1 MSKID
6 EVLYLYPIFDRSP
19 LLNNHCSVSIVF
31 EFHMHVHNLIKKI
44 ICIQKDPR
52 LLSGEIS
59 DIGQHS
65 KNGEDNVCSTTSHH
79 VGCRHKICAKI
90 LFAFTCVFPNTRTV
104 LVHHL
109 VICTET
115 FQHDR
120 KVIKG
125 CLAKRMKNCIQQ
137 G

>member
-6 EVLYLYPIFDRSP
+6 EVLYLYPICDRSP

-59 DIGQHS
+59 NIGQHC
-65 KNGEDNVCSTTSHH
+65 KNGGDNVCSTTAHH
-79 VGCRHKICAKI
+79 EGCRHKICAI
-90 LFAFTCVFPNTRTV
+90 VYLHLHDCVFPFCNTRTV

-115 FQHDR
+115 
-120 KVIKG
+120 
-125 CLAKRMKNCIQQ
+125 L
-137 G
+137 

>member
-6 EVLYLYPIFDRSP
+6 EVLYLYPICDRSP

-44 ICIQKDPR
+44 ICIQKDPQ

-65 KNGEDNVCSTTSHH
+65 KNGEDNVCSTTAHH
-79 VGCRHKICAKI
+79 EGCRQNLCNS
-90 LFAFTCVFPNTRTV
+90 LFAFTCVFPFCNTRTV

-115 FQHDR
+115 
-120 KVIKG
+120 
-125 CLAKRMKNCIQQ
+125 L
-137 G
+137 